1 MIVFS
6 NGKTPAAS
14 VYSCPCEA
22 SCDILE
28 AASPNI
34 KVMKGPTS
42 PNQGLLGYYHC
53 IASM

>member
-1 MIVFS
+1 MERFLCQCLLLPPEV
-6 NGKTPAAS
+6 
-14 VYSCPCEA
+14 

-42 PNQGLLGYYHC
+42 RTLPNQGLVGYYHC